1 VGPGLVGPA
10 SQPQCSCAF
19 NYKGPRRVANVV
31 NFSQFLDEAQKIICE
46 APILM
51 LHKNSEVGNNFTF
64 FNVELL
70 KLQVFDGAF
79 LKLS

>member
-1 VGPGLVGPA
+1 M
-10 SQPQCSCAF
+10 
-19 NYKGPRRVANVV
+19 V
-31 NFSQFLDEAQKIICE
+31 NFSQLLDEAQKNICE

-51 LHKNSEVGNNFTF
+51 IHKNSEVGNNFTF

-79 LKLS
+79 LKLSYIS

>member
-1 VGPGLVGPA
+1 VGPGSVGPT
-10 SQPQCSCAF
+10 SQPRCSCAF

-64 FNVELL
+64 LM
-70 KLQVFDGAF
+70 
-79 LKLS
+79 LSY